1 MAKRKTVKKTL
12 AKKSSLVRNSGRG
25 NIIKEKYSIKRFVT
39 RRNFIAVLALIILG
53 ILLYVFKGF
62 FVAASVNGQ
71 PITRIELI
79 RELEKKSGKQTL
91 DSLVTKNLILQEM
104 RKKNIKVT
112 DTEVNAEMKKIEDA
126 LSKQGRTLTDALSQQ
141 GLTQQDLREQLKI
154 QKMIEKLF
162 AKDVVVTDK
171 EIDKYIE
178 DNKDS
183 LPQGQDEKTLRA
195 SVLAQ
200 LKQQKLTSKFQ
211 TWLQEIQKNAKIQY
225 FVTF

>member
-1 MAKRKTVKKTL
+1 MAKKKTVKKAP
-12 AKKSSLVRNSGRG
+12 AKKSSLVKNSSRTSTSIE
-25 NIIKEKYSIKRFVT
+25 NYSIKRFVT
-39 RRNFIAVLALIILG
+39 RRNAIAVLALIILG

-104 RKKNIKVT
+104 RKKNITVT
-112 DTEVNAEMKKIEDA
+112 DAEVNAEMKKIEDA
-126 LSKQGRTLTDALSQQ
+126 LSKQGRTLSDALSQQ
-141 GLTQQDLREQLKI
+141 GLTQQDLKEQLKI

-162 AKDVVVTDK
+162 VKDVAVTDK
-171 EIDKYIE
+171 EIDTYIE
-178 DNKDS
+178 QNKDS

-200 LKQQKLTSKFQ
+200 LKQQKLTAKFQ